1 VKKNPSGRCAARQH
15 HVTNTSSIWRSA
27 KKGRET
33 RALPQSSFV
42 ALSPARTALGAMQQ
56 GPHARRAQ
64 FGSRSGSMC
73 ITIAAT
79 SLQSFV
85 LGSVLPATVAEFEN
99 FLSQPRGS

>member
-1 VKKNPSGRCAARQH
+1 
-15 HVTNTSSIWRSA
+15 
-27 KKGRET
+27 
-33 RALPQSSFV
+33 
-42 ALSPARTALGAMQQ
+42 MQQ

-85 LGSVLPATVAEFEN
+85 LGTVLPATVAEFEN
-99 FLSQPRGS
+99 FFEPTERVLIKSLNRSHHGNPSERVDGAPSRDASCLPHSERWR